1 MQDYTKNLLWRYATK
16 KFDTSKKLSEEQ
28 VELLKNAA
36 RLAPSSFGL
45 QPWKF
50 YLVSNPEVRAEIRK
64 VGYDQAQITDASHV
78 FVIAAR
84 VGFNE
89 NDVTTFVEDIS
100 KTRNM
105 PLEALEGYKQMM
117 NGSVAQKAND
127 GSLDA
132 WCARQAYIALGFI
145 LSAAAQNGIDA
156 CPMEGFDASAV
167 EKILGIREEGYAAY
181 ALCPVGFRS
190 SEDEQA
196 SWPKVRF
203 EMNKVVK
210 EIK

>member
-1 MQDYTKNLLWRYATK
+1 MKDYTEKLLWRYATK
-16 KFDTSKKLSEEQ
+16 KFDTTKKLSEEQ

-50 YLVSNPEVRAEIRK
+50 YLVSNPEIRAEIRK
-64 VGYDQAQITDASHV
+64 VGYDQAQITDASHL

-89 NDVTTFVEDIS
+89 NDVTAFIEDIS

-105 PLEALEGYKQMM
+105 PLEALEGYRQMM
-117 NGSVAQKAND
+117 NGAIAHRASD

-167 EKILGIREEGYAAY
+167 EKILGTREEGYAVY
-181 ALCPVGFRS
+181 ALCAVGFRS

-203 EMNKVVK
+203 EMDKVVK